1 MHDGASRFFLIH
13 CGAPVQFALAAR
25 TKPELPDT
33 EELFP
38 DSALL
43 ATLGTNV
50 AATHHMKL
58 KIRGLYP
65 IVAGLLASLAV
76 PAVGASDLLLEV
88 MTWIGE
94 SHIAEVVV
102 AANALTIVP

>member
-1 MHDGASRFFLIH
+1 M
-13 CGAPVQFALAAR
+13 
-25 TKPELPDT
+25 
-33 EELFP
+33 
-38 DSALL
+38 
-43 ATLGTNV
+43 
-50 AATHHMKL
+50 HHMKL

-65 IVAGLLASLAV
+65 IVAGLLATVAV
-76 PAVGASDLLLEV
+76 PAAGASDLLLDV

>member
-1 MHDGASRFFLIH
+1 M
-13 CGAPVQFALAAR
+13 
-25 TKPELPDT
+25 
-33 EELFP
+33 
-38 DSALL
+38 
-43 ATLGTNV
+43 
-50 AATHHMKL
+50 HHMKL

-65 IVAGLLASLAV
+65 IAAGLLAALAV
-76 PAVGASDLLLEV
+76 PAAGASDLLLDV

>member
-1 MHDGASRFFLIH
+1 
-13 CGAPVQFALAAR
+13 
-25 TKPELPDT
+25 
-33 EELFP
+33 
-38 DSALL
+38 
-43 ATLGTNV
+43 
-50 AATHHMKL
+50 MKL

-65 IVAGLLASLAV
+65 IVAGLPASLAV